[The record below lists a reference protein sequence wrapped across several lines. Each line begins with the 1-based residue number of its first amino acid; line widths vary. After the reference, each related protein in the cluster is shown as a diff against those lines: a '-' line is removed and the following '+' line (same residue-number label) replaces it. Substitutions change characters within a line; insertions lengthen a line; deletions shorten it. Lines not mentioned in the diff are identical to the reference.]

1 MALGILR
8 RGAYFRYTNLSAKF
22 CCSRQPIEA
31 SNRTLR
37 LEPHWEAPKNT
48 RRRRNKI
55 NDANLMK
62 VQKQLMLALAATQ
75 IVVQYQYNVDVAL
88 AALWTDPVSA
98 TQRHRR
104 PA

>member
-1 MALGILR
+1 MLFPATNRGLQSYIEIGAALG
-8 RGAYFRYTNLSAKF
+8 TSK
-22 CCSRQPIEA
+22 E
-31 SNRTLR
+31 
-37 LEPHWEAPKNT
+37 T